1 MKKNL
6 AFAYQGIEEDL
17 LSIKG
22 LPGVVDAVIGGVN
35 GTKANPTPSQ
45 VRKGEFGFKMAVK
58 VDFASEKTD
67 FRTLLSQIKVMAK
80 EKPITAYYFDLLD
93 GIEVKGSSFQLG
105 YAEQVKVEKLCGFFR
120 LPIEA

>member
-1 MKKNL
+1 MKKSL

-17 LSIKG
+17 LSIKE

-105 YAEQVKVEKLCGFFR
+105 YGEQVKVEKLCGFFR
-120 LPIEA
+120 LPVEA

>member
-1 MKKNL
+1 MKKSL

-17 LSIKG
+17 LSIKR
-22 LPGVVDAVIGGVN
+22 LPGVVDAVKGGVN

-67 FRTLLSQIKVMAK
+67 FRMLLSQIKVMAK

-93 GIEVKGSSFQLG
+93 GIEVKGNSFQLG
-105 YAEQVKVEKLCGFFR
+105 YAEQVKVENLCGFFR
-120 LPIEA
+120 LPVEA

>member
-1 MKKNL
+1 MKKSL
-6 AFAYQGIEEDL
+6 VFAYQGIGEDL

-67 FRTLLSQIKVMAK
+67 IRRLLEDIISLAK
-80 EKPITAYYFDLLD
+80 GKEISIYYSDLLD
-93 GIEVKGSSFQLG
+93 GIEAKGSSFRLG
-105 YAEQVKVEKLCGFFR
+105 YAEKAKVEKLCGFFR
-120 LPIEA
+120 LPVEA